1 MERTFTTKLAAT
13 EYQEQ
18 EIKAGGIAVVGKFG
32 DRFRVYV
39 ATKDKIEASFQ
50 FWHNSNDT
58 LEKFKQHRQWGLRNQ
73 AMKIGTEINNAL
85 ELRKLMADKSIYN
98 DYEFTITAMRIMVE
112 DANELRT
119 ARDVI
124 RLIDSPS
131 DYDKAMTEYIE
142 SVLNDY
148 EYETTPE
155 AVK

>member
-32 DRFRVYV
+32 DRFRVY
-39 ATKDKIEASFQ
+39 ATTKEEIETSIQ
-50 FWHNSNDT
+50 FWMTKETPEQIKHH
-58 LEKFKQHRQWGLRNQ
+58 KQWHLRDK
-73 AMKIGTEINNAL
+73 AREIGTKIDNAL
-85 ELRKLMADKSIYN
+85 ELRKLMNDKSIYN

-112 DANELRT
+112 DAKELIT
-119 ARDVI
+119 AEDV
-124 RLIDSPS
+124 LKFIDKPQ
-131 DYDKAMTEYIE
+131 DYDKAMTKYSEV
-142 SVLNDY
+142 VLNDY